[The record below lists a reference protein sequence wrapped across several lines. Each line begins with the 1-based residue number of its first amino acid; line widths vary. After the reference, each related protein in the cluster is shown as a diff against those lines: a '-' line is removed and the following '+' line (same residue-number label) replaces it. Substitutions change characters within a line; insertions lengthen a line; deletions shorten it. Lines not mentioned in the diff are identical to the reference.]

1 MSNLTDRTTQRA
13 ERMRL
18 DREARAKAMKKRQR
32 QAALEKVGTF
42 VVGAIGVV
50 IAAAILIIA
59 IGVIF
64 QLLVWNLGVVGLVAA
79 CGGTVGKISLTTAI
93 GAVLLGSW
101 IGQILSG
108 DPLVSTNFKRE

>member
-42 VVGAIGVV
+42 VVGAIGV
-50 IAAAILIIA
+50 A